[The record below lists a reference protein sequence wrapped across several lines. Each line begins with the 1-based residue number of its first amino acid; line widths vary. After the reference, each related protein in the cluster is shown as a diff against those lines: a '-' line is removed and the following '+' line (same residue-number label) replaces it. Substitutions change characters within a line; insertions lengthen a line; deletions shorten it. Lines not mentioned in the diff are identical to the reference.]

1 MIEKVKINK
10 VFSNPVNPRLIKEN
24 KFIKLK
30 KSIKEFPE
38 MLKLRPIVVNN
49 EMGILG
55 GNMRYKACVE
65 LGLKDVWI
73 IKVKDLTD
81 KQMEEFVIKDNVGFG
96 EWDWDILAN
105 QFDNKEL
112 TDWGLDVWQTNDETN
127 LDDFFNEEIKLKEKE
142 NTKIVLE
149 YNKEDFEIVVNILN
163 KEKGSKEEIIKNLLL
178 SNK

>member
-127 LDDFFNEEIKLKEKE
+127 LDDFFNEEIKLEEKE

-149 YNKEDFEIVVNILN
+149 YNKEDYEIVVNILN

-178 SNK
+178 SSL